1 MDNGTTKD
9 GWQRFLDRLKE
20 LWGKRADEERGAKG
34 SAGSPAILGPL
45 RAPDN
50 ASAAMLAAR
59 RAKRAAPTDAWEDEG
74 GAPVGQPYG
83 VRRYQSARQPT
94 HFRFP

>member
-20 LWGKRADEERGAKG
+20 LWGRRTDEERGD
-34 SAGSPAILGPL
+34 SRPAGSPAILEPL

-50 ASAAMLAAR
+50 ASAAMLAAG
-59 RAKRAAPTDAWEDEG
+59 RAKRVAPTDAWEDEG
-74 GAPVGQPYG
+74 GARVGQP
-83 VRRYQSARQPT
+83 
-94 HFRFP
+94 